1 MSYILPII
9 TFFTLVFGACNSNPV
24 VTTSTESPST
34 DTLIPYLEPA
44 IIALPTPDSLA
55 FGGTLDCR
63 RFQFPGK
70 SLLNSDPKSRYC
82 GYAKSNP
89 SISKE
94 DVFPII
100 FKPKHSPD
108 SNTLSIDI
116 YGLGKEDGL
125 VSMLRIYK
133 IKPQPGIYQHLKNEV
148 STSFYF
154 MSDRCSPPHSSYKI
168 DPDEQSYFKVI
179 SYDTVQQVLKGRFR
193 MHFILQKANK
203 EGYPKKLFFDDGV
216 VWVKAN
222 LIHKAQLL
230 K

>member
-9 TFFTLVFGACNSNPV
+9 TSFALVFGACNSNPV
-24 VTTSTESPST
+24 VTTSTESPSG
-34 DTLIPYLEPA
+34 DTLVPYLEPA

-70 SLLNSDPKSRYC
+70 NLLNSNVKRRFC
-82 GYAKSNP
+82 GYAKSSP
-89 SISKE
+89 SISE
-94 DVFPII
+94 NGVFPVLSRL
-100 FKPKHSPD
+100 KHPID
-108 SNTLSIDI
+108 SNIGSLSI
-116 YGLGKEDGL
+116 YGLNKDGEA
-125 VSMLRIYK
+125 VSDLRIRN
-133 IKPQPGIYQHLKNEV
+133 IKLEPGIYQPLKNEQ
-148 STSFYF
+148 TISFKYI
-154 MSDRCSPPHSSYKI
+154 SDGCSPPHSSYKI